1 MISVIH
7 LHCTPGPMPKTP
19 EWDRAR
25 LYDPTS
31 PHPVRIGASECA
43 AACGVSRYDQPLSI
57 YLQKRGELVKE
68 FDDDATTRMRL
79 GLLMEPVILTEY
91 QQRKTMEL
99 GSCQVLPGQPMY
111 FSIEWPWMSA
121 TPDALAMDIEGDTW
135 IVECK
140 NSSEHMHDRSGDNES
155 KFGVDGTDQVPIEYV
170 FQAQHQMAVLG
181 LSRVEF
187 PVLLGGNRLHVYK
200 VHRDEDLIRTIVEA
214 TRDMAERIIAGNP
227 PEPNYAAPDV
237 KRCLRA
243 GIVDGKTVDL
253 PEDAAD
259 WWTKYRA
266 ASKAEADAKATKTE
280 MMARLLGAVGDAEFA
295 HVGGTRL
302 KRVVVGPTSYVTT
315 VSRAGYSFMKESN

>member
-1 MISVIH
+1 MISVIQ

-31 PHPVRIGASECA
+31 PHPVRIGASEGA
-43 AACGVSRYDQPLSI
+43 SVCGVGYDQPLAV
-57 YLQKRGELVKE
+57 YLYKRGELAKE
-68 FDDDATTRMRL
+68 FDEDTEARMRI

-121 TPDALAMDIEGDTW
+121 TPDALAMDVEGDTW
-135 IVECK
+135 GVECK
-140 NSSEHMHDRSGDNES
+140 NSSEYMHDRHGTKEGLY
-155 KFGVDGTDQVPIEYV
+155 GVDGTDQVPLPYV

-214 TRDMAERIIAGNP
+214 TRDMAERIVAGNP

-259 WWTKYRA
+259 WWKKYREA
-266 ASKAEADAKATKTE
+266 GQAIKDAEKVKDE
-280 MMARLLGAVGDAEFA
+280 MSARLLKAVGDAEFA

-315 VSRAGYSFMKESN
+315 VSRAGYSFMKESK